1 MAEAS
6 LRGPTL
12 NNIAVLEVQPYGG
25 IRRQFAINQWL
36 RNRKNPASR

>member
-12 NNIAVLEVQPYGG
+12 NNIASAGVRSASPQLALETKIEAFV
-25 IRRQFAINQWL
+25 ALENKL
-36 RNRKNPASR
+36 